1 MRVRVPVPVRAAW
14 YSSAQ
19 MQLKDYI
26 PSGIWD
32 LVDARGSLRVADDA
46 DGRQR
51 AQVIYELLLRRKTLF
66 YTVPPRRTLT
76 QYTRMYH
83 CNAFQFQ

>member
-1 MRVRVPVPVRAAW
+1 MRVRAAW

-32 LVDARGSLRVADDA
+32 LVDARGSLHVD

-76 QYTRMYH
+76 HYTVHLLLYSYVRIRFVI
-83 CNAFQFQ
+83 A